1 MPNIASINGIAE
13 DNISHH
19 NGGTASLYTSKNG
32 DTWVHE
38 VTTSSSASEWNGATS
53 SFTFSGSNITCN
65 GSGNK
70 SIRTNDSFTG
80 DVRLEFTATET
91 GVTMGFG
98 FYEIDEDGTFSS
110 TSGRGGM
117 ASMTDSWHW
126 HEEGTDYVWYGS
138 SNLGGTNVD
147 ISDGDTVKL
156 ERVSGVIKLYV
167 EDSLDHTFSQTSS
180 NEIRICFSVDG
191 PSSSDIYTGVTWT
204 V

>member
-1 MPNIASINGIAE
+1 MPDIATINGVDENSIATY
-13 DNISHH
+13 
-19 NGGTASLYTSKNG
+19 NGATASTVTSRLG
-32 DTWVHE
+32 ATWVHE
-38 VTTSSSASEWNGATS
+38 VATSSSASEWNGSTS

-70 SIRTNDSFTG
+70 AIRTNDSFTG
-80 DVRLEFTATET
+80 NVRLEFTATET

-98 FYEIDEDGTFSS
+98 FYEINEDGTFGS
-110 TSGRGGM
+110 TNGRGGM
-117 ASMTDSWHW
+117 ANMTDSWHW

-167 EDSLDHTFSQTSS
+167 EDSLEHTFSQTST